1 MGIFCNSQS
10 KRYFIITLIEKLI
23 AIQLSGP
30 LSSNGTGRVEVFYNG
45 KWGTIC
51 DRGWDTNAAKVV
63 CGELGYTH
71 GARSLQGRYVTD
83 GTGQIWLSEVNC
95 TGRERS
101 LSSCLHSGWA
111 NNFCDHRHDAGVE
124 CFQTG
129 N

>member
-1 MGIFCNSQS
+1 M
-10 KRYFIITLIEKLI
+10 I

-71 GARSLQGRYVTD
+71 GARSLQGRYVTG